1 MYTACGGCGG
11 WRCTAAFNWET
22 VQTKMN
28 GIAWAAPRPLKIPDM
43 PDMTE
48 TNRNKQK
55 HQHDRYRGDC
65 QWNHCQTCETA
76 WWETIISKAT
86 SFSRL
91 STSSSVSVDGRP
103 LKYHSVVA
111 ARSRLLVGVASQI
124 FSHDKQCIFQGTTCI
139 QYAYFVCLHSI
150 PTYMFLL
157 LRFPLSVPCQH
168 PSDLESWRNF
178 EMPVASAAFPFC
190 QRPDK
195 LRVAMGWLS
204 WGWLGCDGT
213 TCKLSMA
220 EEKETRPLKISK
232 RHLAQYFSTMSV
244 CGNFV
249 VGHRYPGFSVAQM
262 TLQNGANFF
271 APLHIQ
277 VPNRFKHLTWKGNKL
292 YNTILALFNVLK
304 VSPWLL
310 R

>member
-11 WRCTAAFNWET
+11 WRCTAASNWET

-55 HQHDRYRGDC
+55 HQHDRYRDDC

-124 FSHDKQCIFQGTTCI
+124 FSQDKQCIFQGTKCI

-178 EMPVASAAFPFC
+178 EMPRCLRCFSLLPKAWQVAGRNGVIELGLA
-190 QRPDK
+190 R
-195 LRVAMGWLS
+195 LRWDYLQALNGRRKRNV
-204 WGWLGCDGT
+204 
-213 TCKLSMA
+213 
-220 EEKETRPLKISK
+220 PSK
-232 RHLAQYFSTMSV
+232 DL
-244 CGNFV
+244 
-249 VGHRYPGFSVAQM
+249 
-262 TLQNGANFF
+262 
-271 APLHIQ
+271 
-277 VPNRFKHLTWKGNKL
+277 
-292 YNTILALFNVLK
+292 
-304 VSPWLL
+304 
-310 R
+310 